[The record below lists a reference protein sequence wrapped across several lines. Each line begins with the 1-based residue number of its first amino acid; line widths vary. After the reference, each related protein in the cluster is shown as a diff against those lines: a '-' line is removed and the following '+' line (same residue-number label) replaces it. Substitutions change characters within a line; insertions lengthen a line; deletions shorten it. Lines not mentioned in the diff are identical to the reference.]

1 MSKCANCLNREQC
14 ETDKAIGRELSR
26 LLGDEMSEN
35 LKLRAPFQYFG
46 GKRKV
51 AEYVNARLGES
62 KQYIEPFCGSAAVLL
77 NRKPSSLEVIGDLDL
92 NVANFWRAL
101 KHQPAEVAKW
111 CDNPVVHIELHA
123 RHAWL
128 TEPERVVGLREN
140 LSDPDWPGD
149 AKHAGW
155 WCWGN
160 ACWIGSGW
168 CDSPKKI
175 AHAGN
180 AGRGVTKKIAH
191 AGNAGRGVTKKIAH
205 ASDAGRGVTKKI
217 AHAGSARGVTKKIA
231 HAGSARGVT
240 KQIAHAGSAGMGAW
254 LVELSNRLR
263 HVRVQNS
270 SWDRLL
276 NMHYGKSSGG
286 IVAVFMDPPYLKY
299 EKLYSES
306 SSCALDAMNWAK
318 ENACGNVRV
327 AICGNAGDYDLP
339 GWDVYEWSRAGTT
352 YGSSKTKDAECI
364 WFSPNCLAAP

>member
-1 MSKCANCLNREQC
+1 
-14 ETDKAIGRELSR
+14 
-26 LLGDEMSEN
+26 MSEK
-35 LKLRAPFQYFG
+35 LKAPFQYFG

-51 AEYVNARLGES
+51 AEYVNTRLGES

-128 TEPERVVGLREN
+128 TDGARVSGLREL
-140 LSDPDWPGD
+140 LSDPDWTGD

-175 AHAGN
+175 AHASD
-180 AGRGVTKKIAH
+180 AGRGVT
-191 AGNAGRGVTKKIAH
+191 RQIAH
-205 ASDAGRGVTKKI
+205 ASDAGMGVTSR
-217 AHAGSARGVTKKIA
+217 AGSEVI
-231 HAGSARGVT
+231 
-240 KQIAHAGSAGMGAW
+240 QQW
-254 LVELSNRLR
+254 LASLSDRLR

-286 IVAVFMDPPYLKY
+286 SVAVFMDPPYLKY
-299 EKLYSES
+299 EKLYNEKT
-306 SSCALDAMNWAK
+306 SCALGAMNWAK
-318 ENACGNVRV
+318 ENAGGNVRV

-364 WFSPNCLAAP
+364 WFSPNCLGTAQDCLVVP

>member
-1 MSKCANCLNREQC
+1 MLARSTGEPNLPITRWSLRTGCQLKCHEQC

-35 LKLRAPFQYFG
+35 LKLKAPFQYFG

-101 KHQPAEVAKW
+101 KHQPEEVARW

-128 TEPERVVGLREN
+128 TEPARVVELREN
-140 LSDPDWPGD
+140 LSDPEWSGD

-175 AHAGN
+175 AHASDAGRGVTKKIAHASN

-191 AGNAGRGVTKKIAH
+191 AGNAGMGV
-205 ASDAGRGVTKKI
+205 SSQ
-217 AHAGSARGVTKKIA
+217 AGSEAI
-231 HAGSARGVT
+231 
-240 KQIAHAGSAGMGAW
+240 QQW
-254 LVELSNRLR
+254 LANLSDRLR

-306 SSCALDAMNWAK
+306 SSCAIDAMNWAK